1 MTEPRDRVLAVAAS
15 SNFNGID
22 FVEVTAPQT
31 LVVHFLNT
39 VAVADPLTASITGGD
54 SVPTVPLQPI
64 IASDWGTPDAE
75 GRPLLTL
82 TTLVTGDFSN
92 YTLTLTAP
100 NLDLIL
106 NTTVF
111 SFKATCPSD
120 FDCAP
125 SPPVCPPDDVPVPPI
140 DYLSR
145 DFQSFQQALLAF
157 SSLRYPNWV
166 ERSEADF
173 GMMMSEILSAV
184 GDELSYLQDRVAA
197 EANLVNATQ
206 RRSLVSL
213 ARLVDYEPAPATSGT
228 TTLQCNV
235 SAGSA
240 TVAAGARISALAPD
254 GTVVPFEIGIG
265 LADTS
270 HYPASSLWNYGIQPY
285 WFDDDEQCWPAGAT
299 DLWVEGHGFNFTAG
313 QALLIQTDLPGESL
327 RQIVHL
333 IAPGFETVDPIFLT
347 GGVPTPVTHLVW
359 GTGDALTRARDLTN
373 TIIGG
378 NLLPATQGQ
387 RFSESFA
394 IGTPPA
400 SMPYAVLAIARRGAN
415 GSDSQPNY
423 VFRYP
428 LGQTPLGWL
437 ANADPTQPPAPEI
450 ILQQTLPAT
459 VTWSFATTLL
469 DSLATDTDFT
479 VDPVAWQVVARSGT
493 NQPTAYDIDGD
504 NGSAIRFGN
513 NVFGASPAEQDLFQ
527 VAYRTGLGAT
537 GNVAADSITMIDAA
551 SAGVLTAAR
560 NPFAV
565 TNGAD
570 EETASHI
577 QRMAPQAFRAV
588 QYRAVLPSDY
598 EAAAQTLPWVQK
610 AGTSFRWTG
619 SWMTVFTAADPRGGE
634 QISVDE
640 EIQLVELLNRYRLA
654 GYESYAPPPDYVSI
668 DLRIE
673 VCVLSGWLN
682 GDVEASVLNVLGSS
696 TRPNDATGYF
706 FADRFTFGT
715 PLYRSRLEAA
725 IQNAPGTA
733 GVRAITY
740 RKRGTFAGFVDLPE
754 AVTPTPTQILR
765 VDNDPSWP
773 ERGTIRVIA
782 EGGA

>member
-1 MTEPRDRVLAVAAS
+1 
-15 SNFNGID
+15 
-22 FVEVTAPQT
+22 
-31 LVVHFLNT
+31 
-39 VAVADPLTASITGGD
+39 
-54 SVPTVPLQPI
+54 
-64 IASDWGTPDAE
+64 
-75 GRPLLTL
+75 
-82 TTLVTGDFSN
+82 
-92 YTLTLTAP
+92 
-100 NLDLIL
+100 
-106 NTTVF
+106 
-111 SFKATCPSD
+111 
-120 FDCAP
+120 
-125 SPPVCPPDDVPVPPI
+125 
-140 DYLSR
+140 
-145 DFQSFQQALLAF
+145 
-157 SSLRYPNWV
+157 
-166 ERSEADF
+166 
-173 GMMMSEILSAV
+173 
-184 GDELSYLQDRVAA
+184 
-197 EANLVNATQ
+197 
-206 RRSLVSL
+206 
-213 ARLVDYEPAPATSGT
+213 
-228 TTLQCNV
+228 
-235 SAGSA
+235 
-240 TVAAGARISALAPD
+240 
-254 GTVVPFEIGIG
+254 
-265 LADTS
+265 
-270 HYPASSLWNYGIQPY
+270 
-285 WFDDDEQCWPAGAT
+285 
-299 DLWVEGHGFNFTAG
+299 
-313 QALLIQTDLPGESL
+313 
-327 RQIVHL
+327 
-333 IAPGFETVDPIFLT
+333 
-347 GGVPTPVTHLVW
+347 
-359 GTGDALTRARDLTN
+359 LTRARDLTN
-373 TIIGG
+373 TNTNIGG

-400 SMPYAVLAIARRGAN
+400 SVPYAVLAIARRGPN
-415 GSDSQPNY
+415 GSDNQPNY

-428 LGQTPLGWL
+428 LGQIPLGWL

-459 VTWSFATTLL
+459 VTWNFATTLL

-551 SAGVLTAAR
+551 SAGNLTAVR

-619 SWMTVFTAADPRGGE
+619 SWMTVFTAADPLGSE
-634 QISVDE
+634 QISIDE

-673 VCVLSGWLN
+673 VCVLPGWLN

-740 RKRGTFAGFVDLPE
+740 RQRGTFAGFVDLPE
-754 AVTPTPTQILR
+754 AVTPSPTQILR